1 MAALGRE
8 PARGDRDRARRPGSR
23 LVGCARVR
31 DTGGRAGHRARCVPA
46 PFVSRLHGAGA
57 RRVGAGLHRG
67 AVEPGPGAMIVPDLD
82 ELLAL
87 RGAAHGLSL
96 HGRKG
101 TRAMLLGA
109 HTSGQRGRGLEFQ
122 EVRPYVAGDD
132 PRNIDWRVT
141 ARRGRPHTKLFREER
156 ERPVWLLV
164 DLQPGLF
171 FGSRRQ
177 LKSAVVV
184 RAAALLAWIAS
195 LSGDRV
201 GAVIADGRGQARVL
215 PARARQAGVLPL
227 LQALL
232 ESQPTS
238 PAQPA
243 PLALEEALR
252 AFLPLVRP
260 GSQILAISDFAGLR
274 AEADSLWRALGA
286 HSDLRL
292 FWVTDPLE
300 EDGLPNGRFRAGL
313 PGRLRILEGAR
324 VRDRWRQAWGER
336 EARIAALSEHNAA
349 PVVRLD
355 TRELAATVLQPL
367 LRQRQTAA

>member
-1 MAALGRE
+1 
-8 PARGDRDRARRPGSR
+8 
-23 LVGCARVR
+23 
-31 DTGGRAGHRARCVPA
+31 
-46 PFVSRLHGAGA
+46 
-57 RRVGAGLHRG
+57 
-67 AVEPGPGAMIVPDLD
+67 MIVPDLE
-82 ELLAL
+82 ELLTL

-96 HGRKG
+96 HGR
-101 TRAMLLGA
+101 RAARATLLGA
-109 HTSGQRGRGLEFQ
+109 HTSALRGRGLEFQ

-171 FGSRRQ
+171 FGTRRQ
-177 LKSAVVV
+177 LKSALVV
-184 RAAALLAWIAS
+184 RTAALLAWVAS
-195 LSGDRV
+195 LGGDRV
-201 GAVIADGRGQARVL
+201 GAVIAHGAAQTRIL
-215 PARARQAGVLPL
+215 PARARETGVLPL
-227 LQALL
+227 LDALL
-232 ESQPTS
+232 QCQPKA
-238 PAQPA
+238 PGQPA

-252 AFLPLVRP
+252 ALLPLMRP
-260 GSQILAISDFAGLR
+260 GSQILAVSDFAGLR

-286 HSDLRL
+286 HNDLRL
-292 FWVTDPLE
+292 FWVTDALE
-300 EDGLPNGRFRAGL
+300 QEGLPNGRFRAGL

-336 EARIAALSEHNAA
+336 EARIAALSQHNAA